1 MQQSKNLFF
10 GFLVSFLGSLPVG
23 YLNLIGVTIFT
34 QLGTKALIIYLL
46 GVISVESIVIYC
58 TVIFVNYL
66 TSNTKLM
73 KSIDFFAVFFLLLV
87 AYLFYAHTGSTTQ
100 NQDYLHD
107 YIQYSPFM
115 IGMVLCALNFLQIPF
130 WMGWNMYL
138 TNANYVSLAQKGKF
152 YYLSGTLIGT
162 FLGMLSA
169 IVLLH
174 SVSQQTQFFSNYLP
188 IVLPLFFIFLAIFQ
202 AFKVYKKYLR

>member
-1 MQQSKNLFF
+1 
-10 GFLVSFLGSLPVG
+10 LGSLPLG
-23 YLNLIGVTIFT
+23 YLNLIGVSIFT
-34 QLGTKALIIYLL
+34 QLGTNALIIYLS
-46 GVISVESIVIYC
+46 GVVSIEAIVIYC

-66 TSNTKLM
+66 TKNTQLM
-73 KSIDFFAVFFLLLV
+73 KNIDFFAVFFLLVV
-87 AYLFYAHTGSTTQ
+87 AYLFYLHMGSPTQ

-107 YIQYSPFM
+107 YIQYSPFL
-115 IGMVLCALNFLQIPF
+115 IGMVLCGFNFLQIPF

-138 TNANYVSLAQKGKF
+138 TNANYVSFAQKGKF

-188 IVLPLFFIFLAIFQ
+188 IVLPLFFIVLAIFQ